1 MIKLIVFSL
10 LLSSAYAGVASTT
23 TTGGV
28 ASSTTTGASSTTTGV
43 VATQSTVK
51 QPVASFWQRSLAAID
66 QIITFGCKIFS
77 LWNLFEVG
85 KV

>member
-28 ASSTTTGASSTTTGV
+28 ASSTTTGV

>member
-10 LLSSAYAGVASTT
+10 LLSSAYAGV
-23 TTGGV
+23 
-28 ASSTTTGASSTTTGV
+28 ASSTTTGV

>member
-10 LLSSAYAGVASTT
+10 LLSSAYAGVAS
-23 TTGGV
+23 
-28 ASSTTTGASSTTTGV
+28 STTTGASTTTTGV